1 MSKNLRLNLPEA
13 ALQIKNEEGIEKV
26 FDIIRKRWYVLTPE
40 EWVRQHWIHALV
52 NFAKYPMGLFE
63 IESAI
68 DFNGMKKRFDIVVR
82 NKDLSIFLLIE
93 CKAPEVKLTDDTLL
107 QASKYAKVLS
117 PEYIFLSNG
126 IQHIQYQNLVG
137 ELQQLQGIPA
147 YKH

>member
-1 MSKNLRLNLPEA
+1 MQYPQLNLPPCS
-13 ALQIKNEEGIEKV
+13 LKIKEHEKV
-26 FDIIRKRWYVLTPE
+26 KKVYDIIRKKWYVLTPE
-40 EWVRQHWIHALV
+40 EWVRQHWIHALID
-52 NFAKYPMGLFE
+52 FAKYPASLFE

-93 CKAPEVKLTDDTLL
+93 CKAPEVSISDDTFL
-107 QASKYAKVLS
+107 QASKYAKILK

-126 IQHIQYQNLVG
+126 IQHKQYFNNAGNL
-137 ELQQLQGIPA
+137 ELLQGIPS

>member
-1 MSKNLRLNLPEA
+1 MQHPQLNLPA
-13 ALQIKNEEGIEKV
+13 CSLRIKEEDNVSKV
-26 FDIIRKRWYVLTPE
+26 YDVIRKKWYVLTPE
-40 EWVRQHWIHALV
+40 EWVRQHWIHALID
-52 NFAKYPMGLFE
+52 FAKYPASLFE

-93 CKAPEVKLTDDTLL
+93 CKAPEVALTEDTLL
-107 QASKYAKVLS
+107 QASKYAKILK

-126 IQHIQYQNLVG
+126 LQHVQYHNHGGSLD
-137 ELQQLQGIPA
+137 LMQGIPT